1 MNNIY
6 QLDYLY
12 TLLSLIY
19 ETDINEKYF
28 GWLNDSIDLLNE
40 KNRLVNLEALLNF
53 NKYYLSYV
61 KEDNSEDNIIS
72 YICERVLSKVET
84 EIPYLQHNFIQ
95 TYYEYL
101 KHDYFLIKKVF
112 WTYAYQNSY
121 YHNEVELL
129 YNLNNDFIY
138 EYIDKCY
145 ELNKN
150 LNHNLSFI
158 WNLDFEIISNIMT
171 YIINEG
177 IHNYT
182 MSNFNIFGYKKF
194 NKIINQFLEF
204 YLQNNIDNEH
214 ILITIME
221 IIHEELGVDKFTYFF
236 EKLLSYNCDENYML
250 NIPLENNGAVFGT
263 FSYMYEKKLDLLK
276 TIEEILSKKYYLSYP
291 NLYLKIEKDIEN
303 TKEDKNYMMSKEK
316 FEK

>member
-1 MNNIY
+1 
-6 QLDYLY
+6 
-12 TLLSLIY
+12 
-19 ETDINEKYF
+19 
-28 GWLNDSIDLLNE
+28 
-40 KNRLVNLEALLNF
+40 
-53 NKYYLSYV
+53 
-61 KEDNSEDNIIS
+61 
-72 YICERVLSKVET
+72 
-84 EIPYLQHNFIQ
+84 
-95 TYYEYL
+95 
-101 KHDYFLIKKVF
+101 
-112 WTYAYQNSY
+112 
-121 YHNEVELL
+121 
-129 YNLNNDFIY
+129 
-138 EYIDKCY
+138 
-145 ELNKN
+145 
-150 LNHNLSFI
+150 
-158 WNLDFEIISNIMT
+158 MT

-182 MSNFNIFGYKKF
+182 MSNLNIFSYKKF
-194 NKIINQFLEF
+194 NKKINQFLEF